1 MKTSVRVAIAGLAL
15 LLAAPALAGPDD
27 AESEGQ
33 AITRLARSF
42 GKLRGYAMTA
52 EVQGGMAQGPEH
64 RITAQTVNTT
74 YNALVHGTVCKV
86 EAPQQAFRTR
96 QGQSGTISADG
107 KWKAMLSTDEGRLME
122 RLFPRPED
130 ALAEC
135 VRMKKLARWVQPEGG
150 QPPAPAPAPEA
161 PTVDADD
168 ESAPTGTQSRPT
180 GGDDDQGLTSQV
192 GLSHHLRIVG
202 PATVALEHFIRI
214 QNSGCFS
221 EG

>member
-1 MKTSVRVAIAGLAL
+1 MRTSVRLAVAGFAL
-15 LLAAPALAGPDD
+15 LLAAPALAGPDE
-27 AESEGQ
+27 AESEGK

-42 GKLRGYAMTA
+42 TKLRGYAMTA
-52 EVQGGMAQGPEH
+52 EVQGGMAQGADH

-74 YNALVHGTVCKV
+74 YNAVVLGTVCKV

-96 QGQSGTISADG
+96 LGQSGTISGGDG

-122 RLFPRPED
+122 RLFPRPEEV
-130 ALAEC
+130 LAEC
-135 VRMKKLARWVQPEGG
+135 VRLKKLARWV
-150 QPPAPAPAPEA
+150 PPAGGPQPAPEA
-161 PTVDADD
+161 PVVDAADD
-168 ESAPTGTQSRPT
+168 EAPAADGTRERS
-180 GGDDDQGLTSQV
+180 GDEDDDGLASQV
-192 GLSHHLRIVG
+192 GVSHHLRIAG